1 MTAPQDAH
9 DDRDIV
15 DSLENDAATTA
26 TGRLWD
32 RFLTDQDRVV
42 FPQSGYGARQGFGTR
57 PAVLVID
64 VTIGFVGATS
74 MPVLESNRDWPDSCG
89 DVGWAAVGQIARV
102 LERARAVGVP
112 VIYTKGVEPTPD
124 GIASGRWADK
134 NSRWGAP
141 GRRAEANDIVAD
153 IAPVDGE
160 VVISKPKPSAFF
172 ASGLLSLLVDL
183 GVDQLIVCGT
193 TTSGCV
199 RATVVDGFSM
209 NYRVAVVEEATF
221 DRGEASHAMN
231 LFDMDLKYADVVAV
245 DEVLGYL
252 ERCTTR
258 GQ

>member
-1 MTAPQDAH
+1 VDPKDSKAQQMT
-9 DDRDIV
+9 DD
-15 DSLENDAATTA
+15 
-26 TGRLWD
+26 RLWD
-32 RFLTDQDRVV
+32 RFLTEQDRQV
-42 FPQSGYGARQGFGTR
+42 FPQSGYGARQGFGKR
-57 PAVLVID
+57 PALLVVD
-64 VTIGFVGATS
+64 VTIGFVGASS

-89 DVGWAAVGQIARV
+89 DIGWAAVAEIARL

-141 GRRAEANDIVAD
+141 GRRAEANDIVPD

-160 VVISKPKPSAFF
+160 VVICKPKPSAFF

-231 LFDMDLKYADVVAV
+231 LFDMDLKYADVVRVEDA
-245 DEVLGYL
+245 LSYL
-252 ERCTTR
+252 DDCGTAAR
-258 GQ
+258 